1 MNKQIVFIAD
11 FFAHDINGGGESNDN
26 NLINHLRKNN
36 DVHCFRSNSVLI
48 ENLIKSDVV
57 IVGNFVGLSEEIKSF
72 LIENKKYIIYEHD
85 HKYVNCR
92 DPSKF
97 YNFEIP
103 EKNIINKNFYEQANT
118 VVVLSEICKDTLSKN
133 IPKANVHS
141 IGCSLWSKQ
150 RLELL
155 LQLSKIEK
163 TKSLCVL
170 KSSNPTKNTAN
181 TIKYCNDNNLSYE
194 AIQNSSPS
202 EFIKQMSQF
211 EKFLFIPTVLETF
224 SRVCAEAKMM
234 NLKVLT
240 NKKLVGFFSEDISN
254 LSGEQLINEIF
265 KRNENAL
272 SFFDEV
278 IK

>member
-1 MNKQIVFIAD
+1 MKKEIVFIAD
-11 FFAHDINGGGESNDN
+11 FFVNDINGGGESNDN

-36 DVHCFRSNSVLI
+36 NVQCFRSNNISI

-57 IVGNFVGLSEEIKSF
+57 IVGNFVGLPEEIKSF
-72 LIENKKYIIYEHD
+72 LIKNKKYIIYEHD
-85 HKYVNCR
+85 HKYVNTR

-103 EKNIINKNFYEQANT
+103 KKNIINKNFYEEAHT
-118 VVVLSEICKDTLSKN
+118 VVVLSKICKETLNKN

-141 IGCSLWSKQ
+141 IGCSLWTKQ

-155 LQLSKIEK
+155 LKLSEIEK
-163 TKSLCVL
+163 IKSLCIL
-170 KSSNPTKNTAN
+170 NSSNPTKNTAS
-181 TIKYCNDNNLSYE
+181 TVKYCNDNNLSYE
-194 AIQNSSPS
+194 AIHNPSPS
-202 EFIKQMSQF
+202 EFVKQMSQF

-234 NLKVLT
+234 NLQVMT

-254 LSGEQLINEIF
+254 LSGKQLINEIF
-265 KRNENAL
+265 KRNANAL